1 MNVFGLALVAFL
13 ILNSCNGPTGPPTP
27 PPVTQNLTVTRFTN
41 TPLTNARAYAILV
54 DATNALQVNDGPGDV
69 ACAVG
74 LVRQGDVTTF
84 ATGDGS
90 IDSQAEFTTVVI
102 NPPGN
107 VKVVNAINWCGGLAP
122 NIIGCAPVPG
132 NALAVVRFTA
142 NQEGILWAHEYGHN
156 KGLNHRTDDQNVIMF
171 PSIATNRLRVNQAEC
186 DAYRN

>member
-1 MNVFGLALVAFL
+1 MAVVAFL
-13 ILNSCNGPTGPPTP
+13 ILNSCNGPPPE
-27 PPVTQNLTVTRFTN
+27 PPVTQSLSVTRFT
-41 TPLTNARAYAILV
+41 TATLDNARADAILAH
-54 DATNALQVNDGPGDV
+54 ATNVLKTNDGPGDV
-69 ACAVG
+69 ACAVE

-90 IDSQAEFTTVVI
+90 IDSQAEFTAVVI

-107 VKVVNAINWCGGLAP
+107 VKVVNAINWCGSLAP

-132 NALAVVRFTA
+132 NALAVVRFTE

-156 KGLNHRTDDQNVIMF
+156 KGLSHRSNDQNVVMF
-171 PSIATNRLRVNQAEC
+171 PSIATNRRRVNQAEC